1 MTDVSPDLRRA
12 LKSLRLGK
20 LLPVL
25 PERLRIARERK
36 QDPED
41 LLLTLFTDE
50 IERRNQQRHARR
62 ARAAGLLPS
71 LVFDEWDRTANVSID
86 IALLDEL
93 RTLRFIDAHHHAL
106 IVGPVGVGKTMLA
119 HALGHL
125 AVLRDI
131 GVICLT
137 ADKLL
142 HTLRASR
149 LDGTYERELRRFCD
163 VDLLIID
170 DLGLRMMDARES
182 TDLYEIVCARH
193 RKRSM
198 IVSSNRE
205 PAEWLT
211 VLADPLHGQALV
223 DRFTNNA
230 YDLIVEGESYRKR
243 QKPKHS
249 E

>member
-1 MTDVSPDLRRA
+1 MNDVSADLRRA

-20 LLPVL
+20 LLPIL

-36 QDPED
+36 LDPED
-41 LLLTLFTDE
+41 VLLTLFTDE

-62 ARAAGLLPS
+62 AQTAGLLPA
-71 LVFDEWDRTANVSID
+71 LVFDEWDRTAKVRYD
-86 IALLDEL
+86 TALLDEL
-93 RTLRFIDAHHHAL
+93 RTLRFLDAHFHVL

-125 AVLRDI
+125 AVVRDI
-131 GVICLT
+131 GVLCMT
-137 ADKLL
+137 ADALL

-149 LDGTYERELRRFCD
+149 LDGTYERELRRFCE
-163 VDLLIID
+163 VDLLVID
-170 DLGLRMMDARES
+170 DLGLRSMDSRES
-182 TDLYEIVCARH
+182 SDLYEIVCARH

-205 PAEWLT
+205 PAEWLA

-230 YDLIVEGESYRKR
+230 YDLVVEGESYRKR
-243 QKPKHS
+243 QKPVHAA
-249 E
+249 

>member
-1 MTDVSPDLRRA
+1 MNDVSPDLRRA

-20 LLPVL
+20 LLPIL
-25 PERLRIARERK
+25 PERLRVTRERK
-36 QDPED
+36 LDPED
-41 LLLTLFTDE
+41 VLLTLFTDE
-50 IERRNQQRHARR
+50 IERRNQQHHARR
-62 ARAAGLLPS
+62 AKTAGLLAS
-71 LVFDEWDRTANVSID
+71 LVFDELDRSANVALD
-86 IALLDEL
+86 TALLDEL
-93 RTLRFIDAHHHAL
+93 RTLRFIDSHFHAL

-125 AVLRDI
+125 AIVRDL
-131 GVICLT
+131 GVVCLT

-142 HTLRASR
+142 HRLRASR

-170 DLGLRMMDARES
+170 DLGLRMMDA

-198 IVSSNRE
+198 IISSNRE

-230 YDLIVEGESYRKR
+230 YDLVVEGESYRKR
-243 QKPKHS
+243 QKPSHS
-249 E
+249 V